1 MNFSRLV
8 NPYNHM
14 QKFCQFV
21 YVHIFLGMGSV
32 TKKKKKCFYCI
43 ETYLSIRV
51 CIVWEMHTL
60 YVYSG
65 FVDRFS

>member
-1 MNFSRLV
+1 MNFSRLG

-14 QKFCQFV
+14 QKFCQFA

-32 TKKKKKCFYCI
+32 TKKKSFNCI
-43 ETYLSIRV
+43 ETYLSTRV